1 MILHNKNNLPRALFL
16 WKKMLR
22 GILEYRLADQ
32 DICQKIHGGFFRK
45 GSWSMRLQ
53 KVQDAL
59 REKGWEYRYT
69 EEAGLGSID
78 FEYRGI
84 SYHIWEF
91 DEDGL
96 GAESNIRTAGRT
108 EDFTGPDYEEQIVQ
122 LVKERQ

>member
-1 MILHNKNNLPRALFL
+1 
-16 WKKMLR
+16 
-22 GILEYRLADQ
+22 
-32 DICQKIHGGFFRK
+32 
-45 GSWSMRLQ
+45 MRL
-53 KVQDAL
+53 
-59 REKGWEYRYT
+59 EKMQSFLNEKQWPFSYM
-69 EEAGLGSID
+69 EEDGVGSID

-108 EDFTGPDYEEQIVQ
+108 EDFTGPDYEEQIVK

>member
-1 MILHNKNNLPRALFL
+1 MTGQF
-16 WKKMLR
+16 
-22 GILEYRLADQ
+22 RL
-32 DICQKIHGGFFRK
+32 KRSK
-45 GSWSMRLQ
+45 VMRLQ
-53 KVQDAL
+53 KVQDEL
-59 REKGWEYRYT
+59 KEKGWEYRYT

-108 EDFTGPDYEEQIVQ
+108 EDFTGPDYEEQIVK

>member
-1 MILHNKNNLPRALFL
+1 MT
-16 WKKMLR
+16 
-22 GILEYRLADQ
+22 GQSRL
-32 DICQKIHGGFFRK
+32 KRSK
-45 GSWSMRLQ
+45 VMRLQ
-53 KVQDAL
+53 KVQDEL
-59 REKGWEYRYT
+59 KEKGWEYRYI

-91 DEDGL
+91 DENGL